1 MTLGMTAQCGVHGAI
16 EASDGSYV
24 FGSVEFIYSYGLPSH
39 RLYQALTQHLIR

>member
-1 MTLGMTAQCGVHGAI
+1 MTLGLTAQDGVHGAI
-16 EASDGSYV
+16 EASEGRDV